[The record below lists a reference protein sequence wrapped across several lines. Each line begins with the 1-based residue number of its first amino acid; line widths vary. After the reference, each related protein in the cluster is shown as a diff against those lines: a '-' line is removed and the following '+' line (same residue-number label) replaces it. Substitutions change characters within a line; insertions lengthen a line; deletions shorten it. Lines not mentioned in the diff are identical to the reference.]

1 MKENIE
7 DLISTCSQTDFGAV
21 TLSDGER
28 IFRSEMNHEIISLCK
43 SLPQSAQTDALLFI
57 MQYSGIRFGQELNFY
72 GYYYAPSW
80 SILYWLDQSAPNGT
94 RLEQGVKRNARTAH
108 SMTLFLH
115 ALDDH
120 LNDSEIPTTHLSLL
134 LRSQAWRIMND
145 ALYSLADGVDGN
157 HEMVRDFIDD
167 YYSGI
172 MSPEKVE
179 SLDSYCSLF
188 RKQVATCLIVPILM
202 AKKSTSDVRFTHAIQ
217 TAHGSFTVAW
227 RLLDDIQDIGKDM
240 MKGVCSS
247 IYVCLSEDMRICWK
261 KSAEEKKGKGSGCT
275 EAILKYIS
283 ENRVIERI
291 KDRICK
297 ELESAASMANHYNMT
312 GLADE
317 YRSLLIPLRNS

>member
-28 IFRSEMNHEIISLCK
+28 AFRSEIDNEIISLCK

-80 SILYWLDQSAPNGT
+80 SILYWLIQSAPNGT
-94 RLEQGVKRNARTAH
+94 RLEQAVRRNARTAH

-120 LNDSEIPTTHLSLL
+120 LNDSEIPTTHLNLL
-134 LRSQAWRIMND
+134 LRSQAWSIMND
-145 ALYSLADGVDGN
+145 ALYSLADGVDGGR
-157 HEMVRDFIDD
+157 EMVRDFIDD
-167 YYSGI
+167 YYSSI

-179 SLDSYCSLF
+179 SLDSYCGLF
-188 RKQVATCLIVPILM
+188 RKQIATCLIVPILM
-202 AKKSTSDVRFTHAIQ
+202 SKKLTSDARFTHAIQ
-217 TAHGSFTVAW
+217 AAHGSFTVAW

-247 IYVCLSEDMRICWK
+247 IYVCLSEDMRICWDK
-261 KSAEEKKGKGSGCT
+261 DTEEKKARGSGCT
-275 EAILKYIS
+275 GAILKYIS

-297 ELESAASMANHYNMT
+297 ELESAASIANTCNMT

-317 YRSLLIPLRNS
+317 YRSLLIPLRNT